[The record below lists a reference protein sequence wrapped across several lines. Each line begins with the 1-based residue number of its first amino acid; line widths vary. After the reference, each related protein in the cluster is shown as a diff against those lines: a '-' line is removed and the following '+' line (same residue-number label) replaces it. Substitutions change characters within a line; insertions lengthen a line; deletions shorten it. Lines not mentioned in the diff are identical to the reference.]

1 MRKTR
6 NERMEKIFSFERNL
20 ALSMK
25 KFLVENG
32 IGQEEAERLYQGTG
46 LGGSALQSK
55 LIELGLK
62 DKFYSKLGKDGL
74 RR

>member
-1 MRKTR
+1 
-6 NERMEKIFSFERNL
+6 MEEIFSFARNV

-62 DKFYSKLGKDGL
+62 DEFYSKLGKDGL
-74 RR
+74 RQ

>member
-1 MRKTR
+1 MK
-6 NERMEKIFSFERNL
+6 EIFSFQRNL

-46 LGGSALQSK
+46 LHGSQLQEK

-62 DKFYSKLGKDGL
+62 DEFYSKLGKDGL

>member
-1 MRKTR
+1 
-6 NERMEKIFSFERNL
+6 MEEIFTFERNL

-25 KFLVENG
+25 KFLVESG
-32 IGQEEAERLYQGTG
+32 IDEEEAERLYQGTG
-46 LGGSALQSK
+46 LHGSPLQEK

-62 DKFYSKLGKDGL
+62 DEFYSKLGKDGI

>member
-1 MRKTR
+1 
-6 NERMEKIFSFERNL
+6 MEEIFSFERNL
-20 ALSMK
+20 TLSMK

-62 DKFYSKLGKDGL
+62 DEFYSKLGKDGL

>member
-1 MRKTR
+1 MRKSR
-6 NERMEKIFSFERNL
+6 NDRMEEIFSFARKV

-25 KFLVENG
+25 KFLIESG
-32 IGQEEAERLYQGTG
+32 IDEEEAETLYQGTG
-46 LGGSALQSK
+46 LHGSPLQEK

-62 DKFYSKLGKDGL
+62 DEFFSKLGKDGI